1 MKKAHLF
8 ERTHFYQN
16 FQMDAQI

>member
-16 FQMDAQI
+16 FQMDTQI